1 MIDDKGEI
9 HTVIKNLEVFDPPMC
24 CSTGVC
30 GPNVDPALVQFS
42 SDFLW
47 VAGQGVHVERY
58 NLAQQPQAF
67 AANQAVKAALTEHGN
82 ACLPLIL
89 VDGAIVSQGRYPVR
103 EELAKLVGLEPDG
116 TKLSGPRLPIVRS
129 SCCG

>member
-1 MIDDKGEI
+1 
-9 HTVIKNLEVFDPPMC
+9 MC

-30 GPNVDPALVQFS
+30 GPNVDSALVQFS

-47 VAGQGVHVERY
+47 VAGQGIHVERY

-67 AANQAVKAALTEHGN
+67 AANEIVKAMLAEDGN

-89 VDGAIVSQGRYPVR
+89 VDGEIASTGQYPTR
-103 EELAKLVGLEPDG
+103 DELARLAGLEPDG
-116 TKLSGPRLPIVRS
+116 TKSIRPRLPIVRS
-129 SCCG
+129 RCCG

>member
-1 MIDDKGEI
+1 MLK
-9 HTVIKNLEVFDPPMC
+9 KLEVFDPPMC

-30 GPNVDPALVQFS
+30 GPNVDPALVQFG

-47 VAGQGVHVERY
+47 VAGQGIHVERY

-67 AANQAVKAALTEHGN
+67 AANETVKAALAKDGN

-89 VDGAIVSQGRYPVR
+89 VDGSIVSQGRYPAR

-116 TKLSGPRLPIVRS
+116 TKSLRPRLPIVRS
-129 SCCG
+129 RCCG

>member
-1 MIDDKGEI
+1 MIK
-9 HTVIKNLEVFDPPMC
+9 KLEVFDSPMC

-30 GPNVDPALVQFS
+30 GPNVDPALVQFA

-47 VAGQGVHVERY
+47 VAGQGIHVERY

-67 AANQAVKAALTEHGN
+67 AANEIVKTALKEHGN

-89 VDGAIVSQGRYPVR
+89 VDGAIVSEGRYPAR
-103 EELAKLVGLEPDG
+103 EELAKLVGLESDG
-116 TKLSGPRLPIVRS
+116 TNSSGPRLPIVRS
-129 SCCG
+129 RCCG

>member
-1 MIDDKGEI
+1 
-9 HTVIKNLEVFDPPMC
+9 MC

-30 GPNVDPALVQFS
+30 GPNVDPALVQFA

-58 NLAQQPQAF
+58 NLAQQPLAF
-67 AANQAVKAALTEHGN
+67 ASNDTVKTLLREQGN

-89 VDGAIVSQGRYPVR
+89 LDGEVVSIGSYPSR

-116 TKLSGPRLPIVRS
+116 TKSLKPRLPIVQSR
-129 SCCG
+129 CCG

>member
-1 MIDDKGEI
+1 MKR
-9 HTVIKNLEVFDPPMC
+9 LEVFDPPMC

-30 GPNVDPALVQFS
+30 GPSVDPVLVQFA

-58 NLAQQPQAF
+58 NLAQQPQAY
-67 AANQAVKAALTEHGN
+67 AAKEIVRAALEKYGN

-89 VDGAIVSQGRYPVR
+89 LDGAIVSQGRYPTR
-103 EELAKLVGLEPDG
+103 EELARLAGLELDG
-116 TKLSGPRLPIVRS
+116 TKKPGPRLPILQGR
-129 SCCG
+129 CCG

>member
-1 MIDDKGEI
+1 MIRK
-9 HTVIKNLEVFDPPMC
+9 LEVFDPPMC

-30 GPNVDPALVQFS
+30 GPNVDPALVQFA

-67 AANQAVKAALTEHGN
+67 AANATVRAALAIDGN

-89 VDGAIVSQGRYPVR
+89 VDGEIVSKGRYPAR
-103 EELAKLVGLEPDG
+103 TELARFVGLDPDG
-116 TKLSGPRLPIVRS
+116 NKQSGLRLPVVQSR
-129 SCCG
+129 CCG